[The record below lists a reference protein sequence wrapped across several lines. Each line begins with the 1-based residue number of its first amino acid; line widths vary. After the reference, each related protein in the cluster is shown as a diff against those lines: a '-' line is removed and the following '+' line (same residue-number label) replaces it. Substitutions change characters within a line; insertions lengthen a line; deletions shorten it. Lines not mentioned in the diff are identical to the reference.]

1 MVKRQLRAKLYA
13 PGTHLL
19 SPDQR
24 LWRERLKKAQKEVR
38 GRRPLETL
46 NFFMADM
53 QSGIGPFL
61 GVFLV
66 AHGWAT
72 GMIGT
77 VMTIGGVAG
86 MLLMAPA
93 GAFVDASKRKR
104 LLIIVPGIATVLASG
119 LILLSQ
125 NFWVVSASQVATAIA
140 GAAIGPAMSGLT
152 LGIFGQRGFNRQLG
166 RNQAFNH
173 AGNVVGA
180 ALSGYLGWKFGLP
193 AVFWLSAVFGVVAV
207 AAILWIPQDA
217 IDDRVARGLA
227 VKQDEDSQPSGF
239 RVLFTCRALLILAIC
254 LLAFHLGNAAMIS
267 LYGLAVTQAKAADPA
282 VAVALTMVVAQGV
295 MIAASL
301 LTMQYAEK
309 RGYWILL
316 LVSFLAL
323 PVRGVLAACF
333 ISQWGIYP
341 VQILD
346 GIGAGIQSVAVP
358 GLVARILD
366 GTGRVNVGQ
375 GSVMTAQ
382 ALGASLSPALGGW
395 MAQEFGYSP
404 TFIALG
410 SLALISIG
418 LWLWSRT
425 ALHRSSESFAALE
438 AEDQEATREKG
449 PRRRVKASRATA

>member
-1 MVKRQLRAKLYA
+1 LKQ
-13 PGTHLL
+13 THN
-19 SPDQR
+19 
-24 LWRERLKKAQKEVR
+24 EVR

-53 QSGIGPFL
+53 QAGIGPFL

-77 VMTIGGVAG
+77 VMTIGGIAG
-86 MLLMAPA
+86 MLLTAPA

-104 LLIIVPGIATVLASG
+104 LFIIVPGVATVLASG
-119 LILLSQ
+119 FILLSQ
-125 NFWVVSASQVATAIA
+125 NFWVVSLSQVSTAIA

-152 LGIFGQRGFNRQLG
+152 LGLVGQRGFNRQLG

-193 AVFWLSAVFGVVAV
+193 AVFWLAAAFGVISLV
-207 AAILWIPQDA
+207 AILSIPADA
-217 IDDRVARGLA
+217 IDDGVARGMA
-227 VKQDEDSQPSGF
+227 KSEKGDGQVSGY
-239 RVLFTCRALLILAIC
+239 RVLVTCRPLMILAAC
-254 LLAFHLGNAAMIS
+254 LLFFHLGNAAMIS
-267 LYGLAVTQAKAADPA
+267 LYGLAVASAKEANPA

-295 MIAASL
+295 MIVTSL
-301 LTMQYAEK
+301 LAMRVAEQ

-323 PVRGVLAACF
+323 PVRGVLAASV

-341 VQILD
+341 VQLLD
-346 GIGAGIQSVAVP
+346 GIGAGIQSVAIP

-366 GTGRVNVGQ
+366 GTGRVNAGQ

-382 ALGASLSPALGGW
+382 AFGASLSPALGGW
-395 MAQEFGYSP
+395 LAQELGYP
-404 TFIALG
+404 PMFLILG
-410 SLALISIG
+410 SLATVSLI
-418 LWLWSRT
+418 LWVW
-425 ALHRSSESFAALE
+425 HRGALE
-438 AEDQEATREKG
+438 KSCKALSAETPAKRKTAHIG
-449 PRRRVKASRATA
+449 TPKAAGAG